1 MIDRLQIRRL
11 GAAARNKRAGGGGGG
26 GVGAVGSAGGGGAG
40 AVPGAAGAA
49 GTGPTT
55 GASAAAAATAASGT
69 SGSGGHHQHHSH
81 HSHPSYSTSGINTP
95 ATASTSSSSGNS
107 LTPQQQQQQ
116 QQQQQHPHHQSHHG
130 SHHYAHHQQ
139 QHTHHHA
146 PPHTHHPHPHPH
158 GHPHTYPHLRHS
170 QPASASQFSFNP
182 SPGSSPGNGLG
193 LGARQDAASALNSP
207 TTIVNS
213 GSGSGGGSSVA
224 FGMQPQ
230 QQQQS
235 LAGGGGGGSSATAA
249 PSSGGGHNNG
259 AGMAAV
265 VAGGVGG
272 GGGGG
277 GLNLLGG
284 LGGMGGMGGGAAA
297 AGMGICGGISSTVG
311 SAAITGV
318 PPIGLGIATGIG
330 NKIML
335 GRKQSL
341 KGGEPFLADYGP
353 EESLNESADIEWVN
367 KLWVR
372 RLMRLCALVSLTSV
386 SLNTPKTFERYPSL
400 QFITFASDTAVT
412 LLFTAEMIAKMHI
425 RGVLHGE
432 VPYLK
437 DHWCQFDASMVSFL
451 WISIILQ
458 IFEVLEI
465 VPKFSYLSIMRAPR
479 PLIMIRFLRVFLKF
493 SMPKSRINQIFKRSS
508 QQIYNVTL
516 FFLFF
521 MSLYGLLGVQFF
533 GELKNHCVMNN
544 TEYDK
549 YKRPMLTIN
558 SLAIPDTF
566 CSMDPDSGYQCSP
579 GMVCM
584 KMDFLSSYVIGFNGF
599 EDIATSIFTV
609 YQAASQEG
617 WVFIMYRAIDSL
629 PAWRAAFYFSTMIFF
644 LAWLV
649 KNVFIAVITETFNEI
664 RVQFQQ
670 MWGARGHIQKTA
682 ASQILSGNDTGWRLV
697 TIDDNKHGGLAPETC
712 HAILRSPYFRMLVM
726 SVILA
731 NGIVTATMT
740 FKHDGRPRDVF
751 YERYYYIELVFT
763 CLLDLET
770 LFKIYCLGWR
780 GYYKHS
786 IHKFEL
792 LLAAGTTL
800 HIVPMFYPSGLTYF
814 QVLRVVRLIKAS
826 PMLEGFVYK
835 IFGPGKKLGSLII
848 FTMCLLIISSSI
860 SMQLFCFLCD
870 FTKFESFPE
879 AFMSMFQILTQEA
892 WVEVMDETMIRTSK
906 TLTPL
911 VAVYFI
917 LYHLFVT
924 LIVLSL
930 FVAVILDN
938 LELDEDIKKLKQLK
952 FREQSAEIKETL
964 PFRLRIFEKFPDSPQ
979 MTILHRIP
987 NDFMLPKVRE
997 SFMKHFVIELETED
1011 SLVENCK
1018 RPMSECWESNVVFR
1032 KQKPVRIMNKTAKV
1046 RAAGSSLRKLAITHI
1061 INDSNNQR
1069 LMLGDSA
1076 MLPVVGTKG
1085 GGGLKSQG
1093 TITHSKPWR
1102 VDQKK
1107 FGSRSIR
1114 RSVRSGSIK
1123 LKQTYEHLME
1133 NGDIAAAPR
1142 ANSGRAR
1149 PHDLDIKLLQAK
1161 RQQAEMRRNQRE
1173 EDLRENH
1180 PFFDTPLF
1188 LVPRESRFRKIC
1200 QKIVHARYDARL
1212 KDPLTGKERKVQ
1224 YKSLHN
1230 FLGLVTYLDWVMIFA
1245 TTLSCI
1251 SMMFET
1257 PNYRVMDHPTLQIAE
1272 YGFVIFMS
1280 LELALKILADGL
1292 FFTPKAYIKDVAAAL
1307 DVFIYVV
1314 STSFLCW
1321 MPLNIPTNSAA
1332 QLLMILRC
1340 VRPLRIF
1347 TLVPHMRKV
1356 VYELCRGF
1364 KEILLV
1370 STLLIL
1376 LMFIFASYGVQLY
1389 GGRLA
1394 RCNDPTISRREDC
1407 VGVFMRRVFV
1417 TKMKLTPGPDES
1429 YPAML
1434 VPRVWANP
1442 RRFNFDN
1449 IGDAM
1454 LTLFEVLSFKG
1465 WLDVRDV
1472 LIKAVGPVHAV
1483 YIHIYIFLGC
1493 MIGLTLFVG
1502 VVIANYS
1509 ENKGT
1514 ALLTVD
1520 QRRWCDLK
1528 KRLKIA
1534 QPLHLPPRPDGR
1546 KIRAFT
1552 YDITQH
1558 IIFKRV
1564 IAVVVLINSM
1574 LLSITW
1580 IKGEVHTERLVIV
1593 SAVLTF
1599 VFVVEVVMK
1608 NIAFTPRGY
1617 WQSRRNRYDLL
1628 VTVAGVIWIILQ
1640 TILRNDLSY
1649 FFGFMVVILRFFTI
1663 TGKHTTLKMLMLTV
1677 GVSVCKSFFIIFGMF
1692 LLVFFYALAGT
1703 ILFGTV
1709 KYGEGI
1715 GRRANFGSPVTGVA
1729 MLFRIVTGEDW
1740 NKIMHDCMVQPPYC
1754 TLGNNYW
1761 ETDCGNFTASLIYFC
1776 TFYVIITYIVLNLLV
1791 AIIMENFSL
1800 FYSNEED
1807 ALLSYADIRNFQNTW
1822 NIVDIHQRGVIPVR
1836 RVKFILRLLKGR
1848 LECDPQKDRLLFKYM
1863 CYELDKLHN
1872 GEDVTFHDVINMLS
1886 YRSVDIR
1893 KALQLEELLA
1903 REEFEYLV
1911 EEEVAKMTIRTWLE
1925 GCLKKIRAQ
1934 NASKQQNS
1942 LIAGLRATNEQPV
1955 MRPNVQEDKAP
1966 LGAVDKSAISTI
1978 SGAVAGACPPTSD
1991 AFSPTF
1997 SSTENEEKDGSS
2009 SALVQ
2014 LPHSE
2019 ASIAGTGSSATAAA
2033 TATGASSGLGIGPP
2047 AVQSAARHVMTVGK
2061 RGYAL
2066 NRSDSTGSSAGRK
2079 FLAPTSSDP
2088 QQRST
2093 LSDKERL
2100 HITSQQRKKNSMTT
2114 LPHAGQL
2121 GQLAKQR
2128 GGGGGVGGEATKSS
2142 SFFAQL
2148 NSEIG
2153 QFHYPTINAA
2163 AAAAALHGY
2172 GHGHGHGHG
2181 THGGH
2186 GGHGE
2191 HQQHHHHGGA
2201 LGSPSAMMSQMIG
2214 GSGKL
2219 LPFNNQAN
2227 AVYEVHDWWQE
2238 QVLCPQTSD
2247 DEI

>member
-11 GAAARNKRAGGGGGG
+11 GAAARNKRAGGGAGG
-26 GVGAVGSAGGGGAG
+26 GAVGSGGAGGGGGGGAG
-40 AVPGAAGAA
+40 AVPGASGAA

-55 GASAAAAATAASGT
+55 GASATAAASGS
-69 SGSGGHHQHHSH
+69 SGSVGHHQHHH
-81 HSHPSYSTSGINTP
+81 HSHPYSTSGINTP

-116 QQQQQHPHHQSHHG
+116 QHPHHQSHHG
-130 SHHYAHHQQ
+130 HHYAHHQ

-146 PPHTHHPHPHPH
+146 PSHSHHPHPHPH
-158 GHPHTYPHLRHS
+158 GHPHSYSHLRHS

-259 AGMAAV
+259 AGLGPV
-265 VAGGVGG
+265 V

-544 TEYDK
+544 TEYDL
-549 YKRPMLTIN
+549 YKRPILTIN

-2009 SALVQ
+2009 SAVVQ

-2019 ASIAGTGSSATAAA
+2019 TSIAGTGSSATGVA
-2033 TATGASSGLGIGPP
+2033 TATGTSSGLGVGPP
-2047 AVQSAARHVMTVGK
+2047 AVQSTARHVMTVGK

-2128 GGGGGVGGEATKSS
+2128 GGGGEATKSS

-2186 GGHGE
+2186 ITRALLPVFHGGHGE
-2191 HQQHHHHGGA
+2191 HQLHHHHGGA

-2219 LPFNNQAN
+2219 LPFNKQAN

>member
-11 GAAARNKRAGGGGGG
+11 GAAARNKRAGGGGG
-26 GVGAVGSAGGGGAG
+26 VGAVGSAGGGGAG
-40 AVPGAAGAA
+40 AAVPGATGAA

-55 GASAAAAATAASGT
+55 GATASATATAASGT
-69 SGSGGHHQHHSH
+69 SGSGGHHQHHHH

-116 QQQQQHPHHQSHHG
+116 QQQQHPHHQSHHG

-139 QHTHHHA
+139 HTHHHA
-146 PPHTHHPHPHPH
+146 PPHTHHPHTHPH

-259 AGMAAV
+259 AGLGPV
-265 VAGGVGG
+265 VGGGG

-544 TEYDK
+544 TEYDL
-549 YKRPMLTIN
+549 YKRPILTIN

-2019 ASIAGTGSSATAAA
+2019 TSIAGTGSSATAAA

-2047 AVQSAARHVMTVGK
+2047 TVQSAARHVMTVGK

-2128 GGGGGVGGEATKSS
+2128 GGGGGDATKSS

-2181 THGGH
+2181 THAGH
-2186 GGHGE
+2186 GGGHGE

>member
-1 MIDRLQIRRL
+1 M
-11 GAAARNKRAGGGGGG
+11 
-26 GVGAVGSAGGGGAG
+26 
-40 AVPGAAGAA
+40 
-49 GTGPTT
+49 
-55 GASAAAAATAASGT
+55 
-69 SGSGGHHQHHSH
+69 
-81 HSHPSYSTSGINTP
+81 
-95 ATASTSSSSGNS
+95 
-107 LTPQQQQQQ
+107 
-116 QQQQQHPHHQSHHG
+116 
-130 SHHYAHHQQ
+130 
-139 QHTHHHA
+139 
-146 PPHTHHPHPHPH
+146 
-158 GHPHTYPHLRHS
+158 
-170 QPASASQFSFNP
+170 
-182 SPGSSPGNGLG
+182 
-193 LGARQDAASALNSP
+193 
-207 TTIVNS
+207 
-213 GSGSGGGSSVA
+213 
-224 FGMQPQ
+224 
-230 QQQQS
+230 
-235 LAGGGGGGSSATAA
+235 
-249 PSSGGGHNNG
+249 
-259 AGMAAV
+259 
-265 VAGGVGG
+265 
-272 GGGGG
+272 
-277 GLNLLGG
+277 
-284 LGGMGGMGGGAAA
+284 
-297 AGMGICGGISSTVG
+297 
-311 SAAITGV
+311 
-318 PPIGLGIATGIG
+318 
-330 NKIML
+330 ML

-341 KGGEPFLADYGP
+341 KGEPVLADYGP

-372 RLMRLCALVSLTSV
+372 RLMRFCALVSLASV
-386 SLNTPKTFERYPSL
+386 CSNTPKTFEKVPPL
-400 QFITFASDTAVT
+400 QYVTFICDLVVTF
-412 LLFTAEMIAKMHI
+412 LFTAEMMAKMHI
-425 RGVLHGE
+425 RGILKRDKS
-432 VPYLK
+432 YLK
-437 DHWCQFDASMVSFL
+437 DHWCQFDGSMVVFL
-451 WISIILQ
+451 WLSVILQ
-458 IFEVLEI
+458 MFEMLAFVL
-465 VPKFSYLSIMRAPR
+465 KFSYYSILRAPR

-493 SMPKSRINQIFKRSS
+493 SMPKARINLIFKRSS

-533 GELKNHCVMNN
+533 GELKNHCVLN
-544 TEYDK
+544 TTDPK
-549 YKRPMLTIN
+549 HITIN

-566 CSMDPDSGYQCSP
+566 CSTDPESGYQCP
-579 GMVCM
+579 EGMTCM
-584 KMDFLSSYVIGFNGF
+584 KLELSKYIMGFNGF
-599 EDIATSIFTV
+599 DEFATSIFTV

-629 PAWRAAFYFSTMIFF
+629 PAWRAVLYFSTMIFF

-670 MWGARGHIQKTA
+670 MWGVRGHISNST
-682 ASQILSGNDTGWRLV
+682 ASQILTGDDNGWKLV
-697 TIDDNKHGGLAPETC
+697 TLDENKHGGLASPVC
-712 HAILRSPYFRMLVM
+712 HAILRSPHFRMVVM
-726 SVILA
+726 CAILA
-731 NGIVTATMT
+731 NGITTATMS
-740 FKHDGRPRDVF
+740 FKHDEKPRHT
-751 YERYYYIELVFT
+751 YYHNYYYAEIAFT
-763 CLLDLET
+763 TFLNLET
-770 LFKIYCLGWR
+770 LFKIWCLGFR
-780 GYYKHS
+780 SYYKHS

-792 LLAAGTTL
+792 LLAIGTTI
-800 HIVPMFYPSGLTYF
+800 HIIPFFYPSGFTYF

-826 PMLEGFVYK
+826 PMLEDFVYK

-848 FTMCLLIISSSI
+848 FTMCLLVISSSI
-860 SMQLFCFLCD
+860 SMQLFCFLRD
-870 FTKFESFPE
+870 FTKFETFPE

-892 WVEVMDETMIRTSK
+892 WVDVMDETMLRTHE
-906 TLTPL
+906 TMGPF

-979 MTILHRIP
+979 MTCLHKVP
-987 NDFMLPKVRE
+987 SDFSLPKVRE
-997 SFMKHFVIELETED
+997 SFMRQFVFEMENEENEGAKKVNETFD
-1011 SLVENCK
+1011 SKMVYRK
-1018 RPMSECWESNVVFR
+1018 QRPVKILNNPPKVRNVVINL
-1032 KQKPVRIMNKTAKV
+1032 KK
-1046 RAAGSSLRKLAITHI
+1046 AAVSYI
-1061 INDSNNQR
+1061 IDDSNNQR
-1069 LMLGDSA
+1069 LLLGDSA
-1076 MLPVVGTKG
+1076 MIPVPGKG
-1085 GGGLKSQG
+1085 LLKPQG
-1093 TITHSKPWR
+1093 TVNSAKQLRIE
-1102 VDQKK
+1102 QKK
-1107 FGSRSIR
+1107 STR

-1123 LKQTYEHLME
+1123 LRQTYEHLME
-1133 NGDIAAAPR
+1133 NGDIGGINR
-1142 ANSGRAR
+1142 VSSSRSR

-1188 LVPRESRFRKIC
+1188 AVPRESKFRKIC
-1200 QKIVHARYDARL
+1200 QSLVYARYDTNV

-1245 TTLSCI
+1245 TTMSCI

-1257 PNYRVMDHPTLQIAE
+1257 PRYRVMEVPALQIAE

-1280 LELALKILADGL
+1280 IELALKILADGL
-1292 FFTPKAYIKDVAAAL
+1292 FFTPKAYIKDVASVL

-1314 STSFLCW
+1314 SLVFLCW
-1321 MPLNIPTNSAA
+1321 MPKSVPANSGA

-1394 RCNDPTISRREDC
+1394 RCNDPTILKREDC

-1417 TKMKLTPGPDES
+1417 TKMKLRPGQNES
-1429 YPAML
+1429 YPSIL

-1449 IGDAM
+1449 IGHALM
-1454 LTLFEVLSFKG
+1454 TLFEVLSFKG

-1472 LIKAVGPVHAV
+1472 LIKALGPVHAI

-1534 QPLHLPPRPDGR
+1534 QPLHLPPRPDG
-1546 KIRAFT
+1546 KKFRAFI
-1552 YDITQH
+1552 YDITQN
-1558 IIFKRV
+1558 ICFKRFIAIMV
-1564 IAVVVLINSM
+1564 IINSA
-1574 LLSITW
+1574 LLCVSWRI
-1580 IKGEVHTERLVIV
+1580 EEEHTEALATV
-1593 SAVLTF
+1593 STILTLIF
-1599 VFVVEVVMK
+1599 LVEVIMK

-1628 VTVAGVIWIILQ
+1628 VTVVGVIWIVIHC
-1640 TILRNDLSY
+1640 TMKNDLSY
-1649 FFGFMVVILRFFTI
+1649 VIGFMVVILRFFTI

-1703 ILFGTV
+1703 IIFGTV

-1715 GRRANFGSPVTGVA
+1715 GRRANFESPVTGVA

-1740 NKIMHDCMVQPPYC
+1740 NKIMHDCMIQPPYC
-1754 TLGNNYW
+1754 TPAANYW
-1761 ETDCGNFTASLIYFC
+1761 ETDCGNFHASLIYFC

-1822 NIVDIHQRGVIPVR
+1822 NVVDNHQKGVIPVK

-1848 LECDPQKDRLLFKYM
+1848 LETDPQKDRLLFKHM
-1863 CYELDKLHN
+1863 CYELEKLNN

-1903 REEFEYLV
+1903 REEFEYII
-1911 EEEVAKMTIRTWLE
+1911 EEEVAKQTIRNWLE
-1925 GCLKKIRAQ
+1925 GCLKKIRA
-1934 NASKQQNS
+1934 SGKQQNS
-1942 LIAGLRATNEQPV
+1942 LVAGLRANTDQPIQQ
-1955 MRPNVQEDKAP
+1955 QEH
-1966 LGAVDKSAISTI
+1966 T
-1978 SGAVAGACPPTSD
+1978 
-1991 AFSPTF
+1991 
-1997 SSTENEEKDGSS
+1997 EEKRKEAEKEEETETKDTDGSKHK
-2009 SALVQ
+2009 AKK
-2014 LPHSE
+2014 
-2019 ASIAGTGSSATAAA
+2019 
-2033 TATGASSGLGIGPP
+2033 P
-2047 AVQSAARHVMTVGK
+2047 AV
-2061 RGYAL
+2061 L
-2066 NRSDSTGSSAGRK
+2066 PRSDSIGSGSGRK
-2079 FLAPTSSDP
+2079 YLTP
-2088 QQRST
+2088 T
-2093 LSDKERL
+2093 LSDPASIRSEKDKNVPPKKRNNRPPPMAKNNLPHLTENTEQTR
-2100 HITSQQRKKNSMTT
+2100 QQREAFNSKANVPKPSSVI
-2114 LPHAGQL
+2114 LEVREWWKE
-2121 GQLAKQR
+2121 QLAY
-2128 GGGGGVGGEATKSS
+2128 SS
-2142 SFFAQL
+2142 ES
-2148 NSEIG
+2148 SED
-2153 QFHYPTINAA
+2153 
-2163 AAAAALHGY
+2163 
-2172 GHGHGHGHG
+2172 
-2181 THGGH
+2181 
-2186 GGHGE
+2186 
-2191 HQQHHHHGGA
+2191 
-2201 LGSPSAMMSQMIG
+2201 
-2214 GSGKL
+2214 
-2219 LPFNNQAN
+2219 
-2227 AVYEVHDWWQE
+2227 EV
-2238 QVLCPQTSD
+2238 
-2247 DEI
+2247 

>member
-1 MIDRLQIRRL
+1 
-11 GAAARNKRAGGGGGG
+11 
-26 GVGAVGSAGGGGAG
+26 
-40 AVPGAAGAA
+40 
-49 GTGPTT
+49 
-55 GASAAAAATAASGT
+55 
-69 SGSGGHHQHHSH
+69 
-81 HSHPSYSTSGINTP
+81 
-95 ATASTSSSSGNS
+95 
-107 LTPQQQQQQ
+107 
-116 QQQQQHPHHQSHHG
+116 
-130 SHHYAHHQQ
+130 
-139 QHTHHHA
+139 
-146 PPHTHHPHPHPH
+146 
-158 GHPHTYPHLRHS
+158 
-170 QPASASQFSFNP
+170 
-182 SPGSSPGNGLG
+182 
-193 LGARQDAASALNSP
+193 
-207 TTIVNS
+207 
-213 GSGSGGGSSVA
+213 
-224 FGMQPQ
+224 
-230 QQQQS
+230 
-235 LAGGGGGGSSATAA
+235 
-249 PSSGGGHNNG
+249 
-259 AGMAAV
+259 
-265 VAGGVGG
+265 
-272 GGGGG
+272 
-277 GLNLLGG
+277 
-284 LGGMGGMGGGAAA
+284 
-297 AGMGICGGISSTVG
+297 
-311 SAAITGV
+311 
-318 PPIGLGIATGIG
+318 
-330 NKIML
+330 ML
-335 GRKQSL
+335 GRKQSI
-341 KGGEPFLADYGP
+341 KGESVLADYGP

-386 SLNTPKTFERYPSL
+386 SLNTPKTFERYPML
-400 QFITFASDTAVT
+400 QYITLCSDIVVT
-412 LLFTAEMIAKMHI
+412 LLFTSEMIAKIHI
-425 RGVLHGE
+425 RGLIKGE
-432 VPYLK
+432 APYLK

-451 WISIILQ
+451 WVSVVLH
-458 IFEVLEI
+458 IFEMLAI
-465 VPKFSYLSIMRAPR
+465 VPKFHYFTILRAPR

-533 GELKNHCVMNN
+533 GELKNHCVLN
-544 TEYDK
+544 TTDPEG
-549 YKRPMLTIN
+549 LTIN

-566 CSMDPDSGYQCSP
+566 CSMDPDSGYQCP
-579 GMVCM
+579 TGMKCM
-584 KMDFLSSYVIGFNGF
+584 KMHFLTNYVQGFTGF

-670 MWGARGHIQKTA
+670 MWGVRGHIQNSA
-682 ASQILSGNDTGWRLV
+682 ASQVITGDDSGWKLI
-697 TIDDNKHGGLAPETC
+697 TIDENKHGGLANETC
-712 HAILRSPYFRMLVM
+712 HLILKSPYFRLLVM
-726 SVILA
+726 STILA
-731 NGIVTATMT
+731 NGIVTATMH
-740 FKHDGRPRDVF
+740 FKHDGRPRQVF
-751 YERYYYIELVFT
+751 YERYYYIEMAFT
-763 CLLDLET
+763 VLLDLET

-780 GYYKHS
+780 GYFKHS

-792 LLAAGTTL
+792 LLAIGTSL
-800 HIVPMFYPSGLTYF
+800 HIIPGLYLSGFTYF

-870 FTKFESFPE
+870 YTKFESFPD

-979 MTILHRIP
+979 MTILHKIP
-987 NDFMLPKVRE
+987 NDFTLPKVRE
-997 SFMKHFVIELETED
+997 SFMKQFVIDMEPED
-1011 SLVENCK
+1011 PSYCEGYK
-1018 RPMSECWESNVVFR
+1018 RPMSECWESKVVYR
-1032 KQKPVRIMNKTAKV
+1032 KQKPVNVMNKTAKV
-1046 RAAGSSLRKLAITHI
+1046 RCVGSSLRKLAITHI

-1076 MLPVVGTKG
+1076 MIPVAGV
-1085 GGGLKSQG
+1085 KSGIKQQG
-1093 TITHSKPWR
+1093 TITQTKPWR
-1102 VDQKK
+1102 MDQKK

-1133 NGDIAAAPR
+1133 NGDIGAASR
-1142 ANSGRAR
+1142 VTSSRAR
-1149 PHDLDIKLLQAK
+1149 PHDLDIKILQAK

-1188 LVPRESRFRKIC
+1188 AVPRESKFRKIC
-1200 QKIVHARYDARL
+1200 QRIVHGRYDARL

-1224 YKSLHN
+1224 YKSMHN
-1230 FLGLVTYLDWVMIFA
+1230 FLGLVTYLDWVMIFV
-1245 TTLSCI
+1245 TTLSCN
-1251 SMMFET
+1251 SMIFET
-1257 PNYRVMDHPTLQIAE
+1257 PQYRVMEHVTLQIAE
-1272 YGFVIFMS
+1272 YTFVIFMS

-1292 FFTPKAYIKDVAAAL
+1292 FFTPKAYIKDVASVL

-1314 STSFLCW
+1314 SLTFLVW
-1321 MPLNIPTNSAA
+1321 MPRQVPSNSSA

-1340 VRPLRIF
+1340 LRPLRIF

-1376 LMFIFASYGVQLY
+1376 LMFVFASYGVQLY

-1394 RCNDPTISRREDC
+1394 RCNDPTILKREDC

-1417 TKMKLTPGPDES
+1417 TKMKLTPGVNES

-1454 LTLFEVLSFKG
+1454 LALFEVLSYKG
-1465 WLDVRDV
+1465 WIDVRDV
-1472 LIKAVGPVHAV
+1472 LIKALGPVHAI
-1483 YIHIYIFLGC
+1483 YIHVYIFLGC

-1546 KIRAFT
+1546 KFRAFV

-1558 IIFKRV
+1558 IAFKRC
-1564 IAVVVLINSM
+1564 IAVVVLVNSM

-1580 IKGEVHTERLVIV
+1580 QKDEVHTARLVIV
-1593 SAVLTF
+1593 STLLTF
-1599 VFVVEVVMK
+1599 VFVIEVVMK

-1628 VTVAGVIWIILQ
+1628 VTVAGVVWIFLQ
-1640 TILRNDLSY
+1640 TTLRSDLSL
-1649 FFGFMVVILRFFTI
+1649 FIGFMVVILRFFTI

-1754 TLGNNYW
+1754 TLAANYW

-1903 REEFEYLV
+1903 REEFEYII
-1911 EEEVAKMTIRTWLE
+1911 EEEVAKQTIRTWLE
-1925 GCLKKIRAQ
+1925 GCLKKIRA
-1934 NASKQQNS
+1934 NNVTRQQNS
-1942 LIAGLRATNEQPV
+1942 LIAGLRAENIQRQQQQQQEAADELALNKEVILEPDTVELPV
-1955 MRPNVQEDKAP
+1955 KEVEHNAKGRK
-1966 LGAVDKSAISTI
+1966 KSQ
-1978 SGAVAGACPPTSD
+1978 
-1991 AFSPTF
+1991 
-1997 SSTENEEKDGSS
+1997 N
-2009 SALVQ
+2009 
-2014 LPHSE
+2014 
-2019 ASIAGTGSSATAAA
+2019 
-2033 TATGASSGLGIGPP
+2033 
-2047 AVQSAARHVMTVGK
+2047 
-2061 RGYAL
+2061 L
-2066 NRSDSTGSSAGRK
+2066 NRSDSTGSSSGRK
-2079 FLAPTSSDP
+2079 FLAPTLSDP
-2088 QQRST
+2088 QAKNEKDRYISKKKSQRQSGT
-2093 LSDKERL
+2093 NSKN
-2100 HITSQQRKKNSMTT
+2100 ITQIN
-2114 LPHAGQL
+2114 
-2121 GQLAKQR
+2121 
-2128 GGGGGVGGEATKSS
+2128 E
-2142 SFFAQL
+2142 L
-2148 NSEIG
+2148 N
-2153 QFHYPTINAA
+2153 
-2163 AAAAALHGY
+2163 
-2172 GHGHGHGHG
+2172 HGHTLHQHYHHNAHGSEMQQTSNNKVGHPHI
-2181 THGGH
+2181 
-2186 GGHGE
+2186 
-2191 HQQHHHHGGA
+2191 
-2201 LGSPSAMMSQMIG
+2201 SM
-2214 GSGKL
+2214 
-2219 LPFNNQAN
+2219 
-2227 AVYEVHDWWQE
+2227 VYEVHDWWQE
-2238 QVLCPQTSD
+2238 QVTCPHSE
-2247 DEI
+2247 DEE

>member
-11 GAAARNKRAGGGGGG
+11 GAAARNKRTGG
-26 GVGAVGSAGGGGAG
+26 GVNFHS
-40 AVPGAAGAA
+40 
-49 GTGPTT
+49 
-55 GASAAAAATAASGT
+55 ASGIT
-69 SGSGGHHQHHSH
+69 
-81 HSHPSYSTSGINTP
+81 TP

-107 LTPQQQQQQ
+107 LTPQQQHQHSLSLSNPHQNQNQHAHLRSSQQQ
-116 QQQQQHPHHQSHHG
+116 QQQQQQLASH
-130 SHHYAHHQQ
+130 
-139 QHTHHHA
+139 
-146 PPHTHHPHPHPH
+146 
-158 GHPHTYPHLRHS
+158 
-170 QPASASQFSFNP
+170 FNFNP

-193 LGARQDAASALNSP
+193 TRQDAASTLNSP
-207 TTIVNS
+207 TANIVNS
-213 GSGSGGGSSVA
+213 GSGSGGGSSSTA
-224 FGMQPQ
+224 FGMQQ
-230 QQQQS
+230 TV
-235 LAGGGGGGSSATAA
+235 GGLVGGTTSNAVGAVGPTIVNNAA
-249 PSSGGGHNNG
+249 HNNG
-259 AGMAAV
+259 AGATV
-265 VAGGVGG
+265 CPVGGV
-272 GGGGG
+272 GGG

-284 LGGMGGMGGGAAA
+284 IGGLGGGAAT

-372 RLMRLCALVSLTSV
+372 RLMRLCALVSLASV

-400 QFITFASDTAVT
+400 QYITFVSDTAVT
-412 LLFTAEMIAKMHI
+412 VLFTAEMIAKMHI

-451 WISIILQ
+451 WVSIILQ

-465 VPKFSYLSIMRAPR
+465 VAKFSYLSIMRAPR

-544 TEYDK
+544 TEYDILG
-549 YKRPMLTIN
+549 RPVLTIN

-579 GMVCM
+579 GMRCM

-682 ASQILSGNDTGWRLV
+682 ASQILSGNDSGWRLV

-726 SVILA
+726 TVILA
-731 NGIVTATMT
+731 NGIVTATMA
-740 FKHDGRPRDVF
+740 FKHDGRPRHIF
-751 YERYYYIELVFT
+751 YERYYYIEVAFT

-800 HIVPMFYPSGLTYF
+800 HIVPIFYLSGLTYF

-997 SFMKHFVIELETED
+997 SFMKHFVIELETD
-1011 SLVENCK
+1011 DPSMVESCK

-1085 GGGLKSQG
+1085 GLKSQG

-1102 VDQKK
+1102 VDQKN
-1107 FGSRSIR
+1107 
-1114 RSVRSGSIK
+1114 VRSGSIK

-1257 PNYRVMDHPTLQIAE
+1257 PSYRLMDHPTLQIAE

-1321 MPLNIPTNSAA
+1321 MPHNIPTNSAA

-1394 RCNDPTISRREDC
+1394 RCNDPTILRREDC

-1472 LIKAVGPVHAV
+1472 LIKVVGPIHAI

-1754 TLGNNYW
+1754 TLGGNYW

-1942 LIAGLRATNEQPV
+1942 LIAGLRATNEQSV
-1955 MRPNVQEDKAP
+1955 MRPNVQEDLAP
-1966 LGAVDKSAISTI
+1966 SGVLDKSAISTI
-1978 SGAVAGACPPTSD
+1978 SGAVAGTCPPTSD
-1991 AFSPTF
+1991 AFSPTL
-1997 SSTENEEKDGSS
+1997 SSTENDEKDANS
-2009 SALVQ
+2009 SAAIVLT
-2014 LPHSE
+2014 HSDVH
-2019 ASIAGTGSSATAAA
+2019 
-2033 TATGASSGLGIGPP
+2033 ATG
-2047 AVQSAARHVMTVGK
+2047 VRHVMAVGGK
-2061 RGYAL
+2061 RSYAL

-2100 HITSQQRKKNSMTT
+2100 HISSQQRKKNSMTT
-2114 LPHAGQL
+2114 LPHVAQL
-2121 GQLAKQR
+2121 GQLGKQR
-2128 GGGGGVGGEATKSS
+2128 DTNKSS
-2142 SFFAQL
+2142 TIF
-2148 NSEIG
+2148 SEIG
-2153 QFHYPTINAA
+2153 QFHYPIINQTVAA
-2163 AAAAALHGY
+2163 TAALHGY
-2172 GHGHGHGHG
+2172 GDH
-2181 THGGH
+2181 
-2186 GGHGE
+2186 
-2191 HQQHHHHGGA
+2191 HQHQHQHPHHHGV
-2201 LGSPSAMMSQMIG
+2201 LSSSSAMMSQLIG

-2247 DEI
+2247 DEV